1 MDEQFLTRVGV
12 VYIGVYCNVSSPSL
26 PDIQACSV
34 LSPELIKYG
43 FLSLTN
49 LLEKQLAVFNA
60 NRALGQSV

>member
-1 MDEQFLTRVGV
+1 MCPHL
-12 VYIGVYCNVSSPSL
+12 L
-26 PDIQACSV
+26 WLDIQASSV
-34 LSPELIKYG
+34 LTPELIKHG